1 MCKGGDQHRLEQHV
15 ELACVQ
21 PAETWAR
28 VHKVVEANVLCHQA
42 DVGLLNVHQVNVF
55 EHVFQLYG
63 VQQGR
68 LEQLNFIIFLLV
80 ICFLFINLIYYFL
93 K

>member
-1 MCKGGDQHRLEQHV
+1 MKVTYMCKGGDQHRLEQRV

-28 VHKVVEANVLCHQA
+28 VQMLVEANVLCQQA
-42 DVGLLNVHQVNVF
+42 DIRLLNVHQVNVF

-68 LEQLNFIIFLLV
+68 LEQRIKLRKTYLEYFSFL
-80 ICFLFINLIYYFL
+80 
-93 K
+93 